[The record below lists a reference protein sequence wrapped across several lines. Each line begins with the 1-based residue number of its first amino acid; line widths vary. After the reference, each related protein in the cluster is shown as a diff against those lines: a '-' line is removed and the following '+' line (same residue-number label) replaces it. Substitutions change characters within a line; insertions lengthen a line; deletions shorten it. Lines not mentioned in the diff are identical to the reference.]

1 VNQGLNMTDSD
12 VDRVIDLT
20 FLDLQE
26 ESEFTAAL
34 IDKIQQYR
42 ARSPPRRSV
51 SPSATTTTNPA
62 TGENAVVTISP
73 SGKSRYAVSDRR
85 TIRAIRLGNNYL
97 PSIKCIFT
105 APHHLRAENILWLD
119 LSFNHITHISPDI
132 CKYFPN
138 VRTIY
143 LHANKISRL
152 SEIKHLEGLTEL
164 HSLSLY
170 GNPVE
175 GKKHYRNY
183 TLFICPHLAQFDKS
197 PVTKFQRQKVE
208 VWAATFRKK
217 LMPQEEDEY

>member
-1 VNQGLNMTDSD
+1 MTDSD

-20 FLDLQE
+20 FLDLRE

-34 IDKIQQYR
+34 IDKIQHYR
-42 ARSPPRRSV
+42 ARSPPRRSS
-51 SPSATTTTNPA
+51 SPTATA
-62 TGENAVVTISP
+62 TGSNAGENTLTMTSP

-97 PSIKCIFT
+97 PTMESIFT
-105 APHHLRAENILWLD
+105 APHHLRADNIIWLD
-119 LSFNHITHISPDI
+119 LSFNHIAHISPDL
-132 CKYFPN
+132 CKHFPN

-152 SEIKHLEGLTEL
+152 TEIKCLEGLTEL

-197 PVTKFQRQKVE
+197 PVTKFQRQKVSLI
-208 VWAATFRKK
+208 TIF
-217 LMPQEEDEY
+217 